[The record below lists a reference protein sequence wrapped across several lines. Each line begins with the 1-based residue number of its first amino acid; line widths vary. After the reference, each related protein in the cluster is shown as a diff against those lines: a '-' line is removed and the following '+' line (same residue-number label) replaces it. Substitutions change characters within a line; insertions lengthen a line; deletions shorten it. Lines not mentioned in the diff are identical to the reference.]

1 MNRWG
6 DKNWMAIQKTPTG
19 LVRRSLRSRS
29 TAPPGCRGARV
40 FSYNRRGIRAPGRED
55 VYQTGN
61 KTEQSACGEGQ
72 NLRKYRENPAGK
84 DYLQMVCFLSTTILC
99 FFTLFSSAVCDMP
112 RALAALR
119 RLSDFASVWWM
130 IRFS

>member
-1 MNRWG
+1 MDRWG
-6 DKNWMAIQKTPTG
+6 VKN
-19 LVRRSLRSRS
+19 S
-29 TAPPGCRGARV
+29 TATKKHLQGWSGDHAETGPRRRPGARV
-40 FSYNRRGIRAPGRED
+40 FSHSGRGMRASDREN
-55 VYQTGN
+55 VHQTGN

-72 NLRKYRENPAGK
+72 NLRKYRENPSGK
-84 DYLQMVCFLSTTILC
+84 DYLQMVCFPSTTILC

-119 RLSDFASVWWM
+119 RLSDFASAWWM